1 MDIPNELKLR
11 EILNVYDVSLRQFYK
26 RTKVKIMSSSK
37 DQIIDILTTLNEEE
51 LKIVLKVIK
60 GLKGVIEDG

>member
-1 MDIPNELKLR
+1 
-11 EILNVYDVSLRQFYK
+11 
-26 RTKVKIMSSSK
+26 MSSSK